1 MQNPVQ
7 VAQLEMQRHFGRCLL
22 RLQQYEHLLKTMVAT
37 TSLRGHP
44 KELAELQAQQVEEV
58 KALTLG
64 ALVRLFARDY
74 LVDNERQ
81 RDVSDARDDCL
92 EQCENLVSF
101 KISYAMEMSSE
112 GYKQT
117 VGAMTELRDMR
128 NELVHHF
135 IERFDIADE
144 AGCLAGTL
152 HLQSC
157 YARIDGHLK
166 QLSNWAKTREEVR
179 RHALSFLKSQ
189 EFEKLFAQ
197 ASTED
202 AHSTAHLIF
211 DWLRSAEVACNVDG
225 WTQVDKAVAHIVRA
239 HGTKS
244 PSLYGSGTWRELLEK
259 SGQFETRFEKGSST
273 EPGRRWF
280 RSNAVPVLASSG
292 SLEANFTGNSAANA
306 PANSAACLNG
316 SRK

>member
-1 MQNPVQ
+1 MQIPVE
-7 VAQLEMQRHFGRCLL
+7 VAQLEMQRHLGRCLL
-22 RLQQYEHLLKTMVAT
+22 RLQQYEHLLKAMVAT
-37 TSLRGHP
+37 TSLSGHP
-44 KELAELQAQQVEEV
+44 KERAELQAQQVEEV
-58 KALTLG
+58 RALPLG

-74 LVDNERQ
+74 LVDTERQ
-81 RDVSDARDDCL
+81 GDVSDAPDDCL
-92 EQCENLVSF
+92 EQGENLVSF
-101 KISYAMEMSSE
+101 NISYAMEMSSE
-112 GYKQT
+112 DYKRT

-128 NELVHHF
+128 NELVHHL

-179 RHALSFLKSQ
+179 RQALSFLKSQ

-202 AHSTAHLIF
+202 AHPTAHLIF
-211 DWLRSAEVACNVDG
+211 EWLRSAEVACNVDG

-239 HGTKS
+239 HGTQS
-244 PSLYGSGTWRELLEK
+244 PSLYGSRTWRELLEK
-259 SGQFETRFEKGSST
+259 SGHFETRFVKGSST
-273 EPGRRWF
+273 ERGRTWF
-280 RSNAVPVLASSG
+280 RSNTATAI
-292 SLEANFTGNSAANA
+292 
-306 PANSAACLNG
+306 
-316 SRK
+316 SR